1 MDETNRS
8 IITQVEKQKTKA
20 HRYHIF
26 VDGRFAFSVH
36 EDVMVKFR
44 LMKGAEIDADSA
56 AAAVAEDERLR
67 CYHEAARYVGRQPRA
82 AQEVQQHL
90 LGKGYEE
97 EGAAEAV
104 RRLKEQG
111 YIDDRQFAQQW
122 TEFRVRSQKKGK
134 RWVQQEL
141 REKGV
146 DKEHIAEA
154 LAGMDEETEYTGA
167 YELARKKWAS
177 SANAE
182 LPARKR
188 KLAAFLLR
196 RGYTLSIVNRVLAAL
211 QAGSVEEM
219 ESLDDF

>member
-8 IITQVEKQKTKA
+8 IITQVEKHKTKA

-44 LMKGAEIDADSA
+44 LTKGAEIDADAA

-67 CYHEAARYVGRQPRA
+67 CYHEAVRYVGRQPRA

-111 YIDDRQFAQQW
+111 YVDDRQFAQQW

-141 REKGV
+141 KEKGV

-154 LAGMDEETEYTGA
+154 LAGMDEETEYAGA

-196 RGYTLSIVNRVLAAL
+196 RGYTFSIVNRVLAAL

>member
-8 IITQVEKQKTKA
+8 IITQVEKHKTKA
-20 HRYHIF
+20 HRFHIF

-44 LMKGAEIDADSA
+44 LMKGAVIDAEA
-56 AAAVAEDERLR
+56 AATIVAEDEKLR
-67 CYHEAARYVGRQPRA
+67 CYHEAVRYVGRQPRA
-82 AQEVQQHL
+82 AQEVKQHL

-97 EGAAEAV
+97 SDAAEAL
-104 RRLKEQG
+104 RRLQEQG
-111 YIDDRQFAQQW
+111 YVDDRQFARQW

-146 DKEHIAEA
+146 DKEHIEA
-154 LAGMDEETEYTGA
+154 ALTGMDEETEYAGA

-182 LPARKR
+182 PLARKR
-188 KLAAFLLR
+188 KLTAFLLR
-196 RGYTLSIVNRVLAAL
+196 RGYAVSVVNRVLAAL
-211 QAGSVEEM
+211 QAGSVDEM
-219 ESLDDF
+219 EAEDDF